1 MTQYKCFIKNKV
13 EQFND
18 VSSVEK
24 HKAYSLKMQA
34 LVELGGATPPPILDP
49 GSGVASGFRTVGS
62 YEPNRG
68 PFLDLDEQTLEEIAN
83 YLDQKNIPRLPN
95 DLMNVYN
102 ASTFLESHILDP
114 NPMNNYI
121 LNLFQHLYRA
131 RKIKFKLSE
140 DPPMA
145 YFGYSFNDPIYK
157 FIKKKGGV
165 ALIDPNNSING
176 VLKMMFS
183 CVSSDKKDCNNSFAT
198 ASGIVKNIY
207 ETSPISSRPSP
218 TDNIKILCGWY
229 PNKISDDPL
238 VDFCNQN
245 NVEMGQYVKPFNN
258 NSQCATIQSTLPESI
273 ASKINTNIDNS
284 ISTGFIDFFRNG
296 GNYISK
302 ICDAYKSISTGEFDK
317 TQDPLLCYCDENKVT
332 ERFESPTQSILSN
345 IIDLNGRLNSTSK
358 PPSDSIFDKTIGG
371 IPILYI
377 GGIILLL
384 LIVIVIVKK
393 K

>member
-13 EQFND
+13 EKFND

-24 HKAYSLKMQA
+24 HKAYSTAMQNY
-34 LVELGGATPPPILDP
+34 VELGGATPPPLDP
-49 GSGVASGFRTVGS
+49 GNGIDSGYGVRAAG
-62 YEPNRG
+62 RG
-68 PFLDLDEQTLEEIAN
+68 PAGGDNPDLFLDLDEQTLEEIAN

-95 DLMNVYN
+95 DLINIYN

-114 NPMNNYI
+114 NPRNNYI

-131 RKIKFKLSE
+131 RKIKFDLSNKNTG
-140 DPPMA
+140 
-145 YFGYSFNDPIYK
+145 YIGYSFNDPIYK
-157 FIKKKGGV
+157 FLKKKGV
-165 ALIDPNNSING
+165 FVLIDPNDSITG
-176 VLKMMFS
+176 VNKMIVS
-183 CVSSDKKDCNNSFAT
+183 CTSSDKKDCNNSFAT
-198 ASGIVKNIY
+198 AY
-207 ETSPISSRPSP
+207 ELAKKIFDTSPISSRPSP
-218 TDNIKILCGWY
+218 IETTKTLCGWY

-245 NVEMGQYVKPFNN
+245 NFEIGQYVKPFNN

-284 ISTGFIDFFRNG
+284 ISIGFTDFYRNG

-345 IIDLNGRLNSTSK
+345 IIDLNGRLNSNS
-358 PPSDSIFDKTIGG
+358 PSDSIFDKTIGG

-384 LIVIVIVKK
+384 LIVIVKK